1 MAVIYWKCVCKAIKA
16 TFSIFSASL
25 NSFLRQRIC
34 QFAWKKLSIFVRK
47 KDYPKLRGRAADLK
61 GLGPAMLALW
71 LRHTRDSAEARFA
84 HFLPS
89 TTKVCTKLKQ
99 LNMSFLGVYKYHRN
113 DSTFKSFRIWHQ
125 ELHKKIATILKLSV
139 ATDKLL
145 EDWGP
150 ANGYLAVPAQPHKDL
165 LEKGFAMCTLYCQ
178 VSQKMKDLDIRVF
191 NVTSKLHQTEHVF
204 LLAKSI
210 HPYLCWNF
218 RGEEY
223 MGTMSISGCLEY
235 KHVAIL

>member
-1 MAVIYWKCVCKAIKA
+1 MEEALDICSEKRLSETAGARGGSQRPWPGHVGPLATPYKTLSRGSLCTFCPAPQKFSQSWTNRKCH
-16 TFSIFSASL
+16 SL
-25 NSFLRQRIC
+25 VYI
-34 QFAWKKLSIFVRK
+34 
-47 KDYPKLRGRAADLK
+47 
-61 GLGPAMLALW
+61 
-71 LRHTRDSAEARFA
+71 
-84 HFLPS
+84 S
-89 TTKVCTKLKQ
+89 TTEMILHSKIL
-99 LNMSFLGVYKYHRN
+99 H
-113 DSTFKSFRIWHQ
+113 IWHQ
-125 ELHKKIATILKLSV
+125 DLHKKIATILKLSV